1 MTRFGAS
8 ARKEW
13 LEAWRTHRG
22 LVLVVVL
29 LLFGLLS
36 PVTAKYTPALMKLL
50 PNGDAIAKLIP
61 PPTIGDAIGQYVKN
75 VSQFGVVLAFLL
87 AMGSVAQ
94 EKERGTAA
102 MMLVKPLS
110 RRTFLLAKFGI
121 LTSLFAIAVTIAGVA
136 GFSYIW
142 MLFGPLDPL
151 RWAALNGLVLVYLLV
166 PLALTLLF
174 SAAFRSQAAAGG
186 LGFVAFLV
194 LGILG
199 SIPLVGD
206 YLPAR
211 LLAAGG
217 ALMTGQSPSV
227 GPPLATSI
235 AVIAASLAG
244 ATSLFERQEL

>member
-1 MTRFGAS
+1 MTGFRAS

-13 LEAWRTHRG
+13 LEAWRTYRG

-29 LLFGLLS
+29 LLFGLTS

-50 PNGDAIAKLIP
+50 PNGEAIARLIP
-61 PPTIGDAIGQYVKN
+61 TPTIGDAIGQYVKN

-110 RRTFLLAKFGI
+110 RRTFLLAKFGV
-121 LTSLFAIAVTIAGVA
+121 LGCLFAIAVTVAGVA
-136 GFSYIW
+136 GFAYTW
-142 MLFGPLDPL
+142 LLFGPLDPIK
-151 RWAALNGLVLVYLLV
+151 WAALNALMLVYLLV

-174 SAAFRSQAAAGG
+174 SVGFRSQAAAGG
-186 LGFVAFLV
+186 LGFLAFLV

-211 LLAAGG
+211 LLAAGAG
-217 ALMTGQSPSV
+217 LVSGQSPSV
-227 GPPLATSI
+227 WPPLATSV
-235 AVIAASLAG
+235 AVIAGSLAG
-244 ATSLFERQEL
+244 AASLFERQEL